1 MIASQRT
8 RPDVVARREAFL
20 VEVASIPADRL
31 VFVDE
36 SGVVQ
41 GMRAAYGY
49 APRGERCVDWAG
61 IGPTAPFRVGRRMN
75 LLGWMRA
82 DSGGVVGIEGSVKAD
97 TFEQFVA
104 TSLVPSLRRGD
115 VVIWDNARI
124 HGAGSVAR
132 IESVGARVLAQPP
145 YSPDLNAIEPPPTAG
160 GLWSKVKGIVRQKL
174 ADLYEDLVAA
184 LDEAVSAV
192 RPSDAAGW
200 IRHCGYLCQ
209 PA

>member
-1 MIASQRT
+1 MIAEQRT

-20 VEVASIPADRL
+20 AEVVTIPAERL

-36 SGVVQ
+36 SGVVR

-49 APRGERCVDWAG
+49 APRGERCVEA
-61 IGPTAPFRVGRRMN
+61 APFRVGKRMN

-82 DSGGVVGIEGSVKAD
+82 DGGGVVGVEGSVDAAVFGRFVAD
-97 TFEQFVA
+97 TLA
-104 TSLVPSLRRGD
+104 PSLRPGD

-124 HGAGSVAR
+124 HGPAAVALV
-132 IESVGARVLAQPP
+132 EAAGARVLAQPP
-145 YSPDLNAIEPPPTAG
+145 YSPDLNAIEM
-160 GLWSKVKGIVRQKL
+160 LWSKVKAIVRQKL
-174 ADLYEDLVAA
+174 ADLYEELVAA

-192 RPSDAAGW
+192 RASDAAGW